1 MQNKPAIKLEI
12 HMSAFNNYQEV
23 RRLLQSIG
31 TTERGIEIMEDK
43 MMFQV
48 LKICNLDTRAAN
60 ILKQSMLSQG
70 GELAVS
76 AGTVNLAVPYT
87 DAVLMGT
94 VHKIKN
100 ALPRLKEQPWGLK
113 GLAEQLEE
121 YLKGLKY
128 S

>member
-12 HMSAFNNYQEV
+12 QMSAFNNYQEV

-94 VHKIKN
+94 V
-100 ALPRLKEQPWGLK
+100 Q
-113 GLAEQLEE
+113 QLN
-121 YLKGLKY
+121 